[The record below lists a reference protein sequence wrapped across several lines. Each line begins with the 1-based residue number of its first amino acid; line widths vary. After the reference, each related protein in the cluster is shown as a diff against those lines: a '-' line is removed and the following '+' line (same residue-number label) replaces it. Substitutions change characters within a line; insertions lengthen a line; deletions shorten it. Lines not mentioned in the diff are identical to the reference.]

1 MALANID
8 TVSVAE
14 ALMSAYSR
22 VGIPKQILS
31 DRGTQFA
38 WENSEVVICKNYRE
52 ERFYAI
58 VNKMLKRMS
67 RATKRVA

>member
-38 WENSEVVICKNYRE
+38 SENSEVVICKR
-52 ERFYAI
+52 
-58 VNKMLKRMS
+58 L
-67 RATKRVA
+67 